1 MKFSFHI
8 DDIEEVSSVWFEILN
23 AKAYE
28 KLVSRV
34 KGIDQEEFSSLDHT
48 DMRYIERVL
57 NKHPKFKRLM
67 PLIIKESLILYG
79 YNEASGTGIYY
90 ADEQLSLL

>member
-34 KGIDQEEFSSLDHT
+34 KGIDQDEFSSLDHS
-48 DMRYIERVL
+48 DMRYIERVIT
-57 NKHPKFKRLM
+57 KHPKLKRLM

-79 YNEASGTGIYY
+79 YNEASGSGICHEE
-90 ADEQLSLL
+90 EQLSLF

>member
-34 KGIDQEEFSSLDHT
+34 KGIDQDEFSSLDHS
-48 DMRYIERVL
+48 DMRYIERVIT
-57 NKHPKFKRLM
+57 KHPKLKRLM

-79 YNEASGTGIYY
+79 YNEASGTGICHEE
-90 ADEQLSLL
+90 EQLSLF

>member
-8 DDIEEVSSVWFEILN
+8 DDIEEVASVWFEILN

-34 KGIDQEEFSSLDHT
+34 KGIDQEEYSSLNHT

-79 YNEASGTGIYY
+79 YNEASGTGVYY

>member
-8 DDIEEVSSVWFEILN
+8 DDIEEVASVWFEILN

-34 KGIDQEEFSSLDHT
+34 KGIDQEEYSSLDHT

-79 YNEASGTGIYY
+79 YNEASGTGVYY

>member
-34 KGIDQEEFSSLDHT
+34 KGIDNEKKALKRAFLN
-48 DMRYIERVL
+48 RER
-57 NKHPKFKRLM
+57 N
-67 PLIIKESLILYG
+67 
-79 YNEASGTGIYY
+79 
-90 ADEQLSLL
+90 